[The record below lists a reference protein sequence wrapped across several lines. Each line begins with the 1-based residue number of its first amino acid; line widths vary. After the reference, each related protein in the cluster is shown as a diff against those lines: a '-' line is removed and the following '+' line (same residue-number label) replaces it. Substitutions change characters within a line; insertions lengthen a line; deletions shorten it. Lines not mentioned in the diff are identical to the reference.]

1 MKTFIQVL
9 EGTSYTEAQVVAL
22 IDAPSVVQAVRGA
35 LAAFFQAAPWLAT
48 PAANGK
54 ARKGTTYMRKYGKT
68 LKALAAEVGLHP
80 SVVATRVRRGW
91 SMKEA
96 LKTPARPRAPNG
108 AKAAKRTKRA
118 LDKPTAAA

>member
-1 MKTFIQVL
+1 MSARL
-9 EGTSYTEAQVVAL
+9 SAQNL
-22 IDAPSVVQAVRGA
+22 THHYRSSGFLRPR
-35 LAAFFQAAPWLAT
+35 LAA

-108 AKAAKRTKRA
+108 VKSAKRTKRA